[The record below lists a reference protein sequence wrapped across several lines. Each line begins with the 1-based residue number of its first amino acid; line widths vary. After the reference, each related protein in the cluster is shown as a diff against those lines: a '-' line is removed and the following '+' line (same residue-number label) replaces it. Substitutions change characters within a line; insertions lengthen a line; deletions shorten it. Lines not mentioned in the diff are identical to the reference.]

1 MKHIFQNLR
10 SFVWNEKLIFLIMI
24 ICILS
29 SSFILNFSYGLYKN
43 FQAAKTAETESLNEL
58 PLSINKDHAPTHQ
71 QVRRF
76 VESLSDK
83 TLNEMHFF
91 ISGKIDDLENY
102 GYPYL
107 DSRIIYRNGK
117 YAVPTEY
124 RQNAEKALNF
134 GRMISDEE
142 EQNGEY
148 VACIETA
155 LNSKEIS
162 DGVHSLLKDD
172 DTLVFMNQEY
182 KVVGGSGIIGNMV
195 IPFLAV
201 PDDFI
206 YNDVIIITCE
216 NHLNRNMYR
225 ELITKSDEYMP
236 GAIVFP
242 ELKLPDDDTISIFD
256 NIIAIS
262 VLISVFSAFNFVLL
276 YNFIIE
282 KRNHDLAV
290 MQICGCSKYR
300 VFFTYVGECLM
311 MSIPLYIIG
320 TFLYHCLLNM
330 VLKNIY
336 DYILDV
342 YSLKVYAYIFSV
354 YITILFIAVSIL
366 VVLRSNKTI
375 VSALKE
381 IRI

>member
-10 SFVWNEKLIFLIMI
+10 SFVCNEKLIFLIMI

-58 PLSINKDHAPTHQ
+58 SLSINKDHAPTHK
-71 QVRRF
+71 QVRQL
-76 VESLSDK
+76 VESLSDQ
-83 TLNEMHFF
+83 TLNEMRFF
-91 ISGKIDDLENY
+91 ISGRIDTLESY

-107 DSRIIYRNGK
+107 DSRFVYRNGRF
-117 YAVPTEY
+117 AVPTEF
-124 RQNAEKALNF
+124 RKNAEGALNF
-134 GRMISDEE
+134 GRMVSDEE

-155 LNSKEIS
+155 LNSSDVS

-206 YNDVIIITCE
+206 YNDVLIISCE
-216 NHLNRNMYR
+216 NHLNRNMYS
-225 ELITKSDEYMP
+225 ELIAKSDEYMP
-236 GAIVFP
+236 GAIDFP

-256 NIIAIS
+256 NIIVIAI
-262 VLISVFSAFNFVLL
+262 LISVFSAFNFVLL

-282 KRNHDLAV
+282 KRKHDLAV
-290 MQICGCSKYR
+290 MRICGCSKYR
-300 VFFTYVGECLM
+300 TFFTYVGECLM

-320 TFLYHCLLNM
+320 TFLYHCLLNT

-336 DYILDV
+336 EYISDV
-342 YSLKVYAYIFSV
+342 YSLKVYALIFAI
-354 YITILFIAVSIL
+354 YITILVIAVSIMI
-366 VVLRSNKTI
+366 VLRSNKTI
-375 VSALKE
+375 ISVLKE
-381 IRI
+381 QRI